1 MSNKKNRLRFLH
13 CNTCF
18 SNSVEAKQYL
28 LGLNRPSL
36 YAEPMVLKYGD
47 ESNPNIILA
56 IGSVGDGN
64 DEQTNNK
71 VCFVDFSRTFTN
83 TNTISWDV
91 VDADVK
97 SNVKLQPTKTKGEET
112 YNNIILSEDN
122 GLFTYVNAKIDDNKL
137 VFNVNGEANEYELP
151 DTVTGATYEEGE
163 LQITLHTRKNE
174 AITISLNQIV
184 EDVISGEENNLLQN
198 NKGLFVYVDV
208 NYDEETD
215 KLTFNDGVNEK
226 KEFSLLSKTQKT
238 FNENTTEFINQ
249 QNQTNSEVKTFIS
262 GQTTANDKFTSD
274 IKRNTVLS
282 AKTKSVEN
290 TIETSDDGTT
300 IKSNVILSNS
310 EGNVIK
316 IEENGVFAK
325 VELTYDNLKNELTFT
340 TSNGSKTIE
349 LTDHSIVTDGKYD
362 SENQEIVLTITL
374 DNEEKT
380 TSEIRIPVSDLI
392 DIYKVG
398 NTTES
403 PIKLEMKKVDDVETI
418 YGTLNLSEEDDNLL
432 ELVKTG
438 DISSLYA
445 KGHADS
451 IKIDWKTINENGE
464 EITENI
470 TVQESV
476 DNLKS
481 DIQDKE
487 NKLQDLSKELEKIN
501 NAVGEL
507 TDFGYTDE

>member
-1 MSNKKNRLRFLH
+1 V
-13 CNTCF
+13 NT
-18 SNSVEAKQYL
+18 Q
-28 LGLNRPSL
+28 
-36 YAEPMVLKYGD
+36 
-47 ESNPNIILA
+47 
-56 IGSVGDGN
+56 
-64 DEQTNNK
+64 
-71 VCFVDFSRTFTN
+71 
-83 TNTISWDV
+83 
-91 VDADVK
+91 
-97 SNVKLQPTKTKGEET
+97 
-112 YNNIILSEDN
+112 
-122 GLFTYVNAKIDDNKL
+122 
-137 VFNVNGEANEYELP
+137 
-151 DTVTGATYEEGE
+151 
-163 LQITLHTRKNE
+163 
-174 AITISLNQIV
+174 
-184 EDVISGEENNLLQN
+184 
-198 NKGLFVYVDV
+198 
-208 NYDEETD
+208 
-215 KLTFNDGVNEK
+215 
-226 KEFSLLSKTQKT
+226 KEFSLLSNSQKT

-282 AKTKSVEN
+282 ATTQTVEN
-290 TIETSDDGTT
+290 VVETSDEGTT

-310 EGNVIK
+310 EGNILK

-362 SENQEIVLTITL
+362 SETQEIVLTITL

-403 PIKLEMKKVDDVETI
+403 PIKLEMKKVDDIETI
-418 YGTLNLSEEDDNLL
+418 YGTLNLSEKDDNLL
-432 ELVKTG
+432 ELIQTG
-438 DISSLYA
+438 NISSLYA

-487 NKLQDLSKELEKIN
+487 NKIQDLSKELEKIN